1 MYTGIVNAYG
11 SGEIIR
17 KNLPW
22 IIDLFHSE
30 RNAVS
35 RFEISDIPGDFS
47 SILTCRAHLPK
58 THGYVHDVHL
68 TP

>member
-1 MYTGIVNAYG
+1 MYTGIVNAYE
-11 SGEIIR
+11 SSEIIR

-35 RFEISDIPGDFS
+35 RFETSDIPGDFS
-47 SILTCRAHLPK
+47 SMLTCRAHLPK
-58 THGYVHDVHL
+58 THGSVHDVLL
-68 TP
+68 TL